1 MGTIRFNL
9 RTDKTNHQ
17 GKSPVELIYQV
28 EGQRKYHGTG
38 LSILPI
44 YWDQSKQKAVY
55 IEPKTV
61 KKQLP
66 QLEKALYMTAKEIEG
81 FNYELVS
88 FRTEISKIEDR
99 FKLDRKPYTCSMV
112 IEKLKQ
118 DRMKTTAKES
128 KSSVLFDFMTE
139 YISANEATRA
149 KGSLSVYKA
158 LKSHL
163 EAFQKATGKRI
174 TFDSIDFQFF
184 ERFQGFLIK
193 ERGLNNTTVAK
204 QLSTVKTFLNYA
216 KARGIAISSN
226 YRDFK
231 IKREPLEVIA
241 LTNDEFETLYK
252 LDLQSNKRLSGVRDV
267 FCFSCVTG
275 LRYSDLAQLKREH
288 IKTDEIKLTI
298 KKTKELLTIPLTHY
312 SIEILK
318 KYADQSRPLPIISN
332 QKMNQYLKELCKLA
346 KIDERIEIVR
356 YRGVKREANTYPKYE
371 LVGVHT
377 GRKTFATVS
386 LERGM
391 SAEEV
396 MAITGHK
403 DYKSFKRYVKVTE
416 QRKKVVM
423 LTAWKRPKTELK
435 AII

>member
-1 MGTIRFNL
+1 
-9 RTDKTNHQ
+9 
-17 GKSPVELIYQV
+17 
-28 EGQRKYHGTG
+28 
-38 LSILPI
+38 
-44 YWDQSKQKAVY
+44 
-55 IEPKTV
+55 
-61 KKQLP
+61 
-66 QLEKALYMTAKEIEG
+66 
-81 FNYELVS
+81 
-88 FRTEISKIEDR
+88 
-99 FKLDRKPYTCSMV
+99 MV